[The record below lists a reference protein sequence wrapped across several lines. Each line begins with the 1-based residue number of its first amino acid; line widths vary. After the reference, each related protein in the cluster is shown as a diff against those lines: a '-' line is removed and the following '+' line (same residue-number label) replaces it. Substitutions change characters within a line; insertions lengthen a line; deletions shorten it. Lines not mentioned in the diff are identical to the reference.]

1 MENVADAI
9 KSFIDD
15 ALGVSILEM
24 GIQIA
29 STLLL
34 FIVVKHFFWNNITEY
49 LERRKK
55 AISEEYIQAEE
66 SNKKAQLI
74 KVQADDELNQIR
86 VDAKGIFEKAKERG
100 EKERS
105 SIINNAKSDAKKVI
119 EDAQKEIDSEIKK
132 ARSSINDEIVNVA
145 FIMAEKVIEKEI
157 DKDRHEELVK
167 EIINEVVS

>member
-1 MENVADAI
+1 MDNVAEAI

-49 LERRKK
+49 LERRKN
-55 AISEEYIQAEE
+55 AITDEYTQAEE
-66 SNKKAQLI
+66 TNKEAQLI
-74 KVQADDELNQIR
+74 KVQADNELNQIR
-86 VDAKGIFEKAKERG
+86 LDAKGIFEEAKERG

-105 SIINNAKSDAKKVI
+105 SIVKKAKSEALIVI
-119 EDAQKEIDSEIKK
+119 EDAHKEIDSEIEK
-132 ARSSINDEIVNVA
+132 ARTKINDEIVSVA
-145 FIMAEKVIEKEI
+145 ALMAKKVIDKEI
-157 DKDRHEELVK
+157 DMDKHKELIK
-167 EIINEVVS
+167 EITNEVVN